1 MQRREFITL
10 IGGAAVVWP
19 LASLAQKAPIV
30 VGFLGS
36 QAPPHSNDAE
46 GGAIK
51 DGFRD
56 NGLIYGRDYVFE
68 ERFTGGDDDRFPTFA
83 YELAQKNARI
93 IMANSPAAVRAAQR
107 LDPPVPVI
115 MTNMNDPVGAGLI
128 ASLAHPGNHTT
139 GTASLNEDVT
149 PKLLEF
155 LREVVPKATVL
166 AVLLNPLNSTNPVM
180 VDDLQAKAGPTGITV
195 VPFALKSPND
205 LDAMFDAIAAH
216 RVDALQI
223 ISDPRTSDLGG
234 RIAAL
239 SIAHRIPTFSNN
251 LVFVEAGCLMSY
263 SASLRKILRRTGYYV
278 KKILDGANPGDLPVE
293 QPTRLELI
301 INLKTAKAL
310 GIEIPPPLLARAD
323 QVIE

>member
-36 QAPPHSNDAE
+36 QAPPRPNSAE

-115 MTNMNDPVGAGLI
+115 MTNMNDPV
-128 ASLAHPGNHTT
+128 
-139 GTASLNEDVT
+139 
-149 PKLLEF
+149 
-155 LREVVPKATVL
+155 
-166 AVLLNPLNSTNPVM
+166 
-180 VDDLQAKAGPTGITV
+180 
-195 VPFALKSPND
+195 
-205 LDAMFDAIAAH
+205 
-216 RVDALQI
+216 
-223 ISDPRTSDLGG
+223 
-234 RIAAL
+234 
-239 SIAHRIPTFSNN
+239 
-251 LVFVEAGCLMSY
+251 
-263 SASLRKILRRTGYYV
+263 
-278 KKILDGANPGDLPVE
+278 
-293 QPTRLELI
+293 
-301 INLKTAKAL
+301 
-310 GIEIPPPLLARAD
+310 
-323 QVIE
+323 

>member
-1 MQRREFITL
+1 VQRREFITL

-36 QAPPHSNDAE
+36 QAPPRSNSAE
-46 GGAIK
+46 GGAIVE
-51 DGFRD
+51 GFRD

-139 GTASLNEDVT
+139 GTASLNEDVA

-155 LREVVPKATVL
+155 LREVVPKATVV
-166 AVLLNPLNSTNPVM
+166 AVLFNPLNSTNPVIF
-180 VDDLQAKAGPTGITV
+180 DDLQAKARSTGITV

-205 LDAMFDAIAAH
+205 LDAMFDAIAGH

-223 ISDPRTSDLGG
+223 ISDPRTSDLG
-234 RIAAL
+234 
-239 SIAHRIPTFSNN
+239 
-251 LVFVEAGCLMSY
+251 
-263 SASLRKILRRTGYYV
+263 
-278 KKILDGANPGDLPVE
+278 
-293 QPTRLELI
+293 
-301 INLKTAKAL
+301 
-310 GIEIPPPLLARAD
+310 
-323 QVIE
+323 